1 MLAIPNIHDD
11 QQKWYEGITRYQWIV
26 LTIASLG
33 WVFDV
38 FEGQIFVASMNEAMP
53 SLEPTASKG
62 DVAVY
67 NNIALGSF
75 LLGGALGGIVFG
87 LISDR
92 IGRTKTMSITILFYS
107 VFTCVSALSQTW
119 WHMSIF
125 RFLVAMGVGGE
136 WAIASAMIYEVFPRR
151 ARAHVGGIFHASS
164 VFGTYLAVAVGYF
177 VIGSDAIQTWANSL
191 DIAWFDPQTI
201 PWRLGFAIGVVPA
214 LLIIWIRL
222 SLKEPENWQAARAE
236 ANAGKG
242 KKMGSLTELFSS
254 EFSRKTFVG
263 VSLAAI
269 GLATFWGAHIY
280 AKNVLKDAA
289 INEMVEARLA
299 SDTNDVQDSM
309 MGATTE
315 RTDSIR
321 EDILANSVST
331 IKGWEMFGM
340 LITAT
345 GGGIGLITFGPLC
358 QRIGRVR
365 TFMFFHM
372 GGFISAMILFNV
384 PMSTTLLY
392 AALPIFGFLTLGMHA
407 GYAIYFPE
415 LFPTRIRGTGT
426 GFCFNAG
433 RIIAA
438 PILFSGGW
446 LQKIF
451 NTGPLQIAC
460 GLSFL
465 FLIGLLI
472 LLAAPE
478 TKDQPELA

>member
-1 MLAIPNIHDD
+1 
-11 QQKWYEGITRYQWIV
+11 
-26 LTIASLG
+26 
-33 WVFDV
+33 
-38 FEGQIFVASMNEAMP
+38 MNEAMP
-53 SLEPTASKG
+53 SLEPTASTG

-67 NNIALGSF
+67 NNIALGAF

-107 VFTCVSALSQTW
+107 VFTCLSALSQTW

-136 WAIASAMIYEVFPRR
+136 WAIASAMVYEVFPRR

-191 DIAWFDPQTI
+191 DIEWFDPQTI

-222 SLKEPENWQAARAE
+222 SLKEPDNWQAARAE
-236 ANAGKG
+236 ASTGSG

-254 EFSRKTFVG
+254 EFLRKTLVG

-280 AKNVLKDAA
+280 AKNVLKDSA
-289 INEMVEARLA
+289 INEMIEARLA
-299 SDTNDVQDSM
+299 SETSDTQDSLIE
-309 MGATTE
+309 ATTKQRE
-315 RTDSIR
+315 SIR
-321 EDILANSVST
+321 AEIKIDSVST

-358 QRIGRVR
+358 QRIGRIK
-365 TFMFFHM
+365 TFMFFHC

-384 PMSTTLLY
+384 PLSTTYLY
-392 AALPIFGFLTLGMHA
+392 TALPVFGFLTLGMHA

-415 LFPTRIRGTGT
+415 LYPTRIRGTGT

-446 LQKIF
+446 LQKTF
-451 NTGPLQIAC
+451 NTGPLEIAC

>member
-1 MLAIPNIHDD
+1 MLATPDIHDD
-11 QQKWYEGITRYQWIV
+11 QQKWFEGITRYQWVV
-26 LTIASLG
+26 LIIASLG

-53 SLEPTASKG
+53 SLEPTASTG

-67 NNIALGSF
+67 NNIALGAF

-107 VFTCVSALSQTW
+107 VFTCLSALSQTW

-136 WAIASAMIYEVFPRR
+136 WAIASAMVYEVFPRR
-151 ARAHVGGIFHASS
+151 AWAHVGGIFHASS

-191 DIAWFDPQTI
+191 DIEWFDPQTI

-222 SLKEPENWQAARAE
+222 SLKEPDNWQAARAE
-236 ANAGKG
+236 ASTGSG

-254 EFSRKTFVG
+254 EFLRKTLVG

-280 AKNVLKDAA
+280 AKNVLKDSA
-289 INEMVEARLA
+289 INEMIDSRLA
-299 SDTNDVQDSM
+299 SDTQNSLIE
-309 MGATTE
+309 ATTKQRE
-315 RTDSIR
+315 SIR
-321 EDILANSVST
+321 AEIKIDSVST

-345 GGGIGLITFGPLC
+345 GGGIGLIAFGPLC
-358 QRIGRVR
+358 QRIGRIK
-365 TFMFFHM
+365 TFMFFHC

-384 PMSTTLLY
+384 PLSTTYLY
-392 AALPIFGFLTLGMHA
+392 TALPVFGFLTLGMHA

-415 LFPTRIRGTGT
+415 LYPTRIRGTGT

-446 LQKIF
+446 LQKTF
-451 NTGPLQIAC
+451 NTGPLEIAC

>member
-1 MLAIPNIHDD
+1 MLATPDIHDD
-11 QQKWYEGITRYQWIV
+11 QQKWFEGITRYQWVV
-26 LTIASLG
+26 LIIASLG

-53 SLEPTASKG
+53 SLEPTASTG

-67 NNIALGSF
+67 NNIALGAF

-107 VFTCVSALSQTW
+107 VFTCLSALSQTW

-136 WAIASAMIYEVFPRR
+136 WAIASAMVYEVFPRR

-191 DIAWFDPQTI
+191 DIEWFDPQTI

-222 SLKEPENWQAARAE
+222 SLKEPDNWQAARAE
-236 ANAGKG
+236 ASTGSG

-254 EFSRKTFVG
+254 EFLRKTLVG

-280 AKNVLKDAA
+280 AKNVLKDSA
-289 INEMVEARLA
+289 INEMIDSRLA
-299 SDTNDVQDSM
+299 SDTQNSLIE
-309 MGATTE
+309 ATTKQRE
-315 RTDSIR
+315 SIR
-321 EDILANSVST
+321 AEIKIDSVST

-345 GGGIGLITFGPLC
+345 GGGIGLIAFGPLC
-358 QRIGRVR
+358 QRIGRIK
-365 TFMFFHM
+365 TFMFFHC

-384 PMSTTLLY
+384 PLSTTYLY
-392 AALPIFGFLTLGMHA
+392 TALPVFGFLTLGMHA

-415 LFPTRIRGTGT
+415 LYPTRIRGTGT

-446 LQKIF
+446 LQKTF
-451 NTGPLQIAC
+451 NTGPLEIAC

>member
-1 MLAIPNIHDD
+1 MLATPDIHDD
-11 QQKWYEGITRYQWIV
+11 QQKWFEGITRYQWVV
-26 LTIASLG
+26 LIIASLG

-53 SLEPTASKG
+53 SLEPTASTG

-67 NNIALGSF
+67 NNIALGAF

-107 VFTCVSALSQTW
+107 VFTCLSALSQTW

-136 WAIASAMIYEVFPRR
+136 WAIASAMVYEVFPRR

-191 DIAWFDPQTI
+191 DIEWFDPQTI

-222 SLKEPENWQAARAE
+222 SLKEPDNWQAARAE
-236 ANAGKG
+236 ASTGSG

-254 EFSRKTFVG
+254 EFLRKTLVG

-280 AKNVLKDAA
+280 AKNVLKDSA
-289 INEMVEARLA
+289 INEMIEARLA
-299 SDTNDVQDSM
+299 SETSDTQDSLIE
-309 MGATTE
+309 ATTE
-315 RTDSIR
+315 HRESIRAEIKIDSI
-321 EDILANSVST
+321 ST

-358 QRIGRVR
+358 QRIGRIK
-365 TFMFFHM
+365 TFMFFHC

-384 PMSTTLLY
+384 PLSTTYLY
-392 AALPIFGFLTLGMHA
+392 TALPVFGFLTLGMHA

-415 LFPTRIRGTGT
+415 LYPTRIRGTGT

-446 LQKIF
+446 LQKTF
-451 NTGPLQIAC
+451 NTGPLEIAC

-478 TKDQPELA
+478 TKGQPELA

>member
-1 MLAIPNIHDD
+1 MLATPDIHDD
-11 QQKWYEGITRYQWIV
+11 QQKWFEGITRYQWVV
-26 LTIASLG
+26 LIIASLG

-53 SLEPTASKG
+53 SLEPTASTG

-67 NNIALGSF
+67 NNIALGAF

-107 VFTCVSALSQTW
+107 VFTCLSALSQTW

-136 WAIASAMIYEVFPRR
+136 WAIASAMVYEVFPRR

-191 DIAWFDPQTI
+191 DIEWFDPQTI

-222 SLKEPENWQAARAE
+222 SLKEPDNWQAARAE
-236 ANAGKG
+236 ASTGSG

-254 EFSRKTFVG
+254 EFLRKTLVG

-269 GLATFWGAHIY
+269 GLATFWGAHIS
-280 AKNVLKDAA
+280 AKNVLKDSA
-289 INEMVEARLA
+289 INEMIEARLA
-299 SDTNDVQDSM
+299 SETSDTQDSLIE
-309 MGATTE
+309 ATTE
-315 RTDSIR
+315 HRESIRAEIKIDSI
-321 EDILANSVST
+321 ST

-358 QRIGRVR
+358 QRIGRIK
-365 TFMFFHM
+365 TFMFFHC

-384 PMSTTLLY
+384 PLSTTYLY
-392 AALPIFGFLTLGMHA
+392 TALPVFGFLTLGMHA

-415 LFPTRIRGTGT
+415 LYPTRIRGTGT

-446 LQKIF
+446 LQKTF
-451 NTGPLQIAC
+451 NTGPLEIAC

>member
-1 MLAIPNIHDD
+1 MLATPNIQDD
-11 QQKWYEGITRYQWIV
+11 QQKWYEGITRYQWVV
-26 LTIASLG
+26 LIIASLG
-33 WVFDV
+33 WIFDV

-53 SLEPTASKG
+53 SLEPTAIEG
-62 DVAVY
+62 DIARY
-67 NNIALGSF
+67 NNIALGAF

-119 WHMSIF
+119 WHMAIF

-136 WAIASAMIYEVFPRR
+136 WAIASAMVYEVFPRR

-191 DIAWFDPQTI
+191 DIEWFDPQTI

-222 SLKEPENWQAARAE
+222 SLKEPENWQRARAE
-236 ANAGKG
+236 AITRNG

-280 AKNVLKDAA
+280 AKNVLKDSA
-289 INEMVEARLA
+289 INEMVEARIA
-299 SDTNDVQDSM
+299 VDPNDIQDSLI
-309 MGATTE
+309 GVTTDIK
-315 RTDSIR
+315 DSIR

-345 GGGIGLITFGPLC
+345 GGGIGLIAFGPLC
-358 QRIGRVR
+358 NQIGRIK
-365 TFMFFHM
+365 TFMFFHL

-392 AALPIFGFLTLGMHA
+392 TALPIFGFLTLGMHA

-415 LFPTRIRGTGT
+415 LFPTRIRATGT

-438 PILFSGGW
+438 PILFFGGE
-446 LQKIF
+446 LQKAF
-451 NTGPLQIAC
+451 ATGAQQIAC

>member
-1 MLAIPNIHDD
+1 MLATPNIQDD

-26 LTIASLG
+26 LIIASLG

-53 SLEPTASKG
+53 SLAPSATLG
-62 DVAVY
+62 DIALY

-136 WAIASAMIYEVFPRR
+136 WAIASAMVYEVFPRR

-164 VFGTYLAVAVGYF
+164 VLGTYLAVAVGYF

-191 DIAWFDPQTI
+191 DIEWFDPQTI

-222 SLKEPENWQAARAE
+222 SLKEPDNWQVARAE
-236 ANAGKG
+236 AKAGNG

-254 EFSRKTFVG
+254 EFLRKTIVG

-280 AKNVLKDAA
+280 AKNVLKASA

-299 SDTNDVQDSM
+299 SDTNDISNSTIT
-309 MGATTE
+309 AISE
-315 RTDSIR
+315 RKSSIKK
-321 EDILANSVST
+321 DILSGSVST

-365 TFMFFHM
+365 TFMFFHL

-392 AALPIFGFLTLGMHA
+392 TALPIFGFLTLGMHA

-433 RIIAA
+433 RLIAA

-446 LQKIF
+446 LQKTF

>member
-1 MLAIPNIHDD
+1 
-11 QQKWYEGITRYQWIV
+11 
-26 LTIASLG
+26 
-33 WVFDV
+33 
-38 FEGQIFVASMNEAMP
+38 
-53 SLEPTASKG
+53 
-62 DVAVY
+62 
-67 NNIALGSF
+67 
-75 LLGGALGGIVFG
+75 
-87 LISDR
+87 
-92 IGRTKTMSITILFYS
+92 
-107 VFTCVSALSQTW
+107 
-119 WHMSIF
+119 
-125 RFLVAMGVGGE
+125 
-136 WAIASAMIYEVFPRR
+136 
-151 ARAHVGGIFHASS
+151 
-164 VFGTYLAVAVGYF
+164 
-177 VIGSDAIQTWANSL
+177 
-191 DIAWFDPQTI
+191 
-201 PWRLGFAIGVVPA
+201 
-214 LLIIWIRL
+214 
-222 SLKEPENWQAARAE
+222 
-236 ANAGKG
+236 
-242 KKMGSLTELFSS
+242 
-254 EFSRKTFVG
+254 
-263 VSLAAI
+263 
-269 GLATFWGAHIY
+269 
-280 AKNVLKDAA
+280 
-289 INEMVEARLA
+289 MVEARLA

>member
-1 MLAIPNIHDD
+1 MLATPDIHDD
-11 QQKWYEGITRYQWIV
+11 QQKWFEGITRYQWVV
-26 LTIASLG
+26 LIIASLG

-53 SLEPTASKG
+53 SLEPTASTG

-67 NNIALGSF
+67 NNIALGAF

-107 VFTCVSALSQTW
+107 VFTCLSALSQTW

-136 WAIASAMIYEVFPRR
+136 WAIASAMVYEVFPRR
-151 ARAHVGGIFHASS
+151 ARAPVGGIFHASS

-191 DIAWFDPQTI
+191 DIEWFDPQTI

-222 SLKEPENWQAARAE
+222 SLKEPDNWQAARAE
-236 ANAGKG
+236 ASTGSG

-254 EFSRKTFVG
+254 EFLRKTLVG

-280 AKNVLKDAA
+280 AKNVLKDSA
-289 INEMVEARLA
+289 INEMIEARLA
-299 SDTNDVQDSM
+299 SETSDTQNSLIE
-309 MGATTE
+309 ATTKQRE
-315 RTDSIR
+315 SIR
-321 EDILANSVST
+321 AEIKIDSVST

-358 QRIGRVR
+358 QRIGRIK
-365 TFMFFHM
+365 TFMFFHC

-384 PMSTTLLY
+384 PLSTTYLY
-392 AALPIFGFLTLGMHA
+392 TALPVFGFLTLGMHA

-415 LFPTRIRGTGT
+415 LYPTRIRGTGT

-446 LQKIF
+446 LQKTF
-451 NTGPLQIAC
+451 NTGPLEIAC

>member
-1 MLAIPNIHDD
+1 M
-11 QQKWYEGITRYQWIV
+11 
-26 LTIASLG
+26 
-33 WVFDV
+33 
-38 FEGQIFVASMNEAMP
+38 
-53 SLEPTASKG
+53 
-62 DVAVY
+62 
-67 NNIALGSF
+67 
-75 LLGGALGGIVFG
+75 
-87 LISDR
+87 
-92 IGRTKTMSITILFYS
+92 
-107 VFTCVSALSQTW
+107 
-119 WHMSIF
+119 
-125 RFLVAMGVGGE
+125 
-136 WAIASAMIYEVFPRR
+136 
-151 ARAHVGGIFHASS
+151 
-164 VFGTYLAVAVGYF
+164 
-177 VIGSDAIQTWANSL
+177 IGSDSIQTWANSL
-191 DIAWFDPQTI
+191 DIEWFDPQTI
-201 PWRLGFAIGVVPA
+201 PWRLGFAIGVIPA

-222 SLKEPENWQAARAE
+222 SLKEPDNWQIARAE
-236 ANAGKG
+236 ASAGSG

-254 EFSRKTFVG
+254 EFLRKTIVG

-280 AKNVLKDAA
+280 AKNVLKDSA
-289 INEMVEARLA
+289 INEMVESKIARE
-299 SDTNDVQDSM
+299 TNDIPDSLV
-309 MGATTE
+309 GVTTNIKN
-315 RTDSIR
+315 SIR

-345 GGGIGLITFGPLC
+345 GGGIGLIAFGPLC

-365 TFMFFHM
+365 TFMFFHL
-372 GGFISAMILFNV
+372 GGFISAMLLFNL

-446 LQKIF
+446 LQKLF

>member
-1 MLAIPNIHDD
+1 M
-11 QQKWYEGITRYQWIV
+11 V
-26 LTIASLG
+26 
-33 WVFDV
+33 
-38 FEGQIFVASMNEAMP
+38 
-53 SLEPTASKG
+53 
-62 DVAVY
+62 
-67 NNIALGSF
+67 
-75 LLGGALGGIVFG
+75 
-87 LISDR
+87 
-92 IGRTKTMSITILFYS
+92 
-107 VFTCVSALSQTW
+107 
-119 WHMSIF
+119 
-125 RFLVAMGVGGE
+125 
-136 WAIASAMIYEVFPRR
+136 YEVFPRR

-191 DIAWFDPQTI
+191 DIEWFDPQTI

-222 SLKEPENWQAARAE
+222 SLKEPDNWQAARAE
-236 ANAGKG
+236 ASTGSG

-254 EFSRKTFVG
+254 EFLRKTLVG

-280 AKNVLKDAA
+280 AKNVLKDSA
-289 INEMVEARLA
+289 INEMIEARLA
-299 SDTNDVQDSM
+299 SETSDTQNSLIE
-309 MGATTE
+309 ATTKQRE
-315 RTDSIR
+315 SIR
-321 EDILANSVST
+321 AEIKIDSVST

-358 QRIGRVR
+358 QRIGRIK
-365 TFMFFHM
+365 TFMFFHC

-384 PMSTTLLY
+384 PLSTTYLY
-392 AALPIFGFLTLGMHA
+392 TALPVFGFLTLGMHA

-415 LFPTRIRGTGT
+415 LYPTRIRGTGT

-446 LQKIF
+446 LQKTF
-451 NTGPLQIAC
+451 NTGPLEIAC

-478 TKDQPELA
+478 TKGQPELA

>member
-1 MLAIPNIHDD
+1 MLATPDIHDD
-11 QQKWYEGITRYQWIV
+11 QQKWFEGITRYQWVV
-26 LTIASLG
+26 LIIASLG

-53 SLEPTASKG
+53 SLEPTASTG

-67 NNIALGSF
+67 NNIALGAF

-107 VFTCVSALSQTW
+107 VFTCLSALSQTW

-136 WAIASAMIYEVFPRR
+136 WAIASAMVYEVFPRR

-191 DIAWFDPQTI
+191 DIEWFDPQTI

-222 SLKEPENWQAARAE
+222 SLKEPDNWQAARAE
-236 ANAGKG
+236 ASTGSG

-254 EFSRKTFVG
+254 EFLRKTLVG

-280 AKNVLKDAA
+280 AKNVLKDSA
-289 INEMVEARLA
+289 INEMIEARLA
-299 SDTNDVQDSM
+299 SETSDTQNSLIE
-309 MGATTE
+309 ATTKQRE
-315 RTDSIR
+315 SIR
-321 EDILANSVST
+321 AEIKIDSVST

-358 QRIGRVR
+358 QRIGRIK
-365 TFMFFHM
+365 TFMFFHC

-384 PMSTTLLY
+384 PLSTTYLY
-392 AALPIFGFLTLGMHA
+392 TALPVFGFLTLGMHA
-407 GYAIYFPE
+407 GYAI
-415 LFPTRIRGTGT
+415 
-426 GFCFNAG
+426 
-433 RIIAA
+433 
-438 PILFSGGW
+438 
-446 LQKIF
+446 
-451 NTGPLQIAC
+451 
-460 GLSFL
+460 
-465 FLIGLLI
+465 
-472 LLAAPE
+472 
-478 TKDQPELA
+478 